1 MNQSGGVCVKRGV
14 CVVLALL
21 VLLVCAGCG
30 AVSDGSG
37 GASEKMKL
45 YVLSWGDYIDEDVLT
60 EFIDAHPEIE
70 MHYDTTTSNEE
81 MLIQVQNDSSI
92 YDVCV
97 PSDYTISKMVKMD
110 LLQPLD
116 FGKIPDFENIDP
128 AFLGKE
134 FDPDNDYS
142 VPYLWGTLG
151 IVYNRTM
158 VSKPVDS
165 WEILWDSD
173 YSKQI
178 IMYDSVRDTVAVALK
193 KLGYSMNSTDP
204 DEIARAEAELIRQK
218 PLVLAYLVDDIRDR
232 MINGSAAL
240 GVMYAGDAIT
250 CIEENPDLAYV
261 IPKEGSNI
269 WFDNL
274 VLMKRSPNAEAAH
287 IFINYLCDP
296 DVARRN
302 SEYIGYSTPNKAALE
317 LMGEDWRE
325 DPVFNPPQETVD
337 RCEAYVDLGDGAM
350 ALYNDAWLRI
360 KGQ

>member
-1 MNQSGGVCVKRGV
+1 MKQGGVCVKKSI
-14 CVVLALL
+14 CIVLALCF
-21 VLLVCAGCG
+21 VLPAWAGCG
-30 AVSDGSG
+30 ASPDSSG
-37 GASEKMKL
+37 GTADKMKL
-45 YVLSWGDYIDEDVLT
+45 YVLNWGDYIDEDVLE
-60 EFIDAHPEIE
+60 EFKAAHPEIE
-70 MHYDTTTSNEE
+70 MNYETTTSNEE

-116 FGKIPDFENIDP
+116 FSRIPNFENIDP
-128 AFLGKE
+128 VFLGKE
-134 FDPDNDYS
+134 FDPENRYS

-151 IVYNRTM
+151 IVYNRGM

-165 WEILWDSD
+165 WEILWDPD

-178 IMYDSVRDTVAVALK
+178 IMYDSIRDSMAVALK

-204 DEIARAEAELIRQK
+204 EEIALAEAELIRQK

-232 MINGSAAL
+232 MISGSAAL

-250 CIEENPDLAYV
+250 CVEENPDLEYV

-269 WFDNL
+269 WFDNIV
-274 VLMKRSPNAEAAH
+274 VLKRSPNAEAAH
-287 IFINYLCDP
+287 IFINYLCEAEA
-296 DVARRN
+296 ARRN

-317 LMGEDWRE
+317 QMDDEWKDN
-325 DPVFNPPQETVD
+325 PIFNPPEDIID
-337 RCEAYVDLGDGAM
+337 RCEAYVDLGDAM
-350 ALYNDAWLRI
+350 TLYNDAWLRI